1 MECYGK
7 TTTNLNSR
15 YGKKFWYS
23 KSNSGI
29 NLSTK
34 TDELF
39 DNLIHHLKRWLAHG
53 FSAQKG
59 ERQYIFR
66 EKVTCK
72 DYLKNVL
79 QHFLGSNIQR
89 LGISNPKKGFNIFI
103 FSELIYQLPVC
114 EVYYKIKVVKN
125 TVLKTLKTSSRRVRI
140 GENFRVL
147 GLCVAMRVIFL
158 MKNKK

>member
-1 MECYGK
+1 MA
-7 TTTNLNSR
+7 
-15 YGKKFWYS
+15 KKFWCS

-34 TDELF
+34 TNELF
-39 DNLIHHLKRWLAHG
+39 DNLIHHLKLWPVHG

-59 ERQYIFR
+59 EKQYIFR

-79 QHFLGSNIQR
+79 HFLGSNIQR
-89 LGISNPKKGFNIFI
+89 LGITTPKKGFNIFI
-103 FSELIYQLPVC
+103 FSWLIYKLPVC

-125 TVLKTLKTSSRRVRI
+125 TFWKPSKQVQEGSGLVKIS
-140 GENFRVL
+140 EFR
-147 GLCVAMRVIFL
+147 GCV
-158 MKNKK
+158 